1 MNHIRQKEYSGE
13 SADLLQGMRWLIRL
27 RWLAVVIVIVAILIS
42 KYGLGI
48 GVAYLPILVL
58 TAVLLAY
65 NIGLAAIDRRI
76 SRKPELGATQVKQVK
91 HSIFAQIVI
100 DLVLLTLMLHYA
112 GGGENPLILFYIFH
126 MTIASIMLSRRTAYL
141 SGLLAVGLVGLL
153 LGLEYAQIIPHHHP
167 EGFLAPELY
176 NEGLYILGVG
186 GALAV
191 TIMACIYLATSITS
205 RLRERELELE
215 QARQALFEESRT
227 CEISLAQLNQLH
239 QEKSEFMRKVAHEL
253 RAPLAAIKSCLQVA
267 REYYADKLTGKPR
280 EMIERAER
288 RSDGLMALVKD
299 LLNLSRATEF
309 LRPTAFKPV
318 QLDKLLSGV
327 VEFCRMRAEEQSVQ
341 LITQIQLAVTV
352 MGDPQGLE
360 EVFTNLLSNGIKYS
374 PKDTKLTVT
383 LKVDEKWAYISFI
396 DQGIG
401 IDPEDM
407 PLLFTEF
414 FRAKNAKLLH
424 VEGTG
429 LGLALSRR
437 IVETHGGEISVES
450 NLGKG
455 STFKLQL
462 PITKQDKD

>member
-1 MNHIRQKEYSGE
+1 MNQIDQKEHFDAGG
-13 SADLLQGMRWLIRL
+13 DFLQGLCWLIRL
-27 RWLAVVIVIVAILIS
+27 RWLAAVVAVVAILIC

-48 GVAYLPILVL
+48 EVAYLPLLIL
-58 TAVLLAY
+58 TAVMLIY
-65 NIGLAAIDRRI
+65 NLGFVVIERGL
-76 SRKPELGATQVKQVK
+76 SRKPELDAKQIRLAK
-91 HSIFAQIVI
+91 HSILGQII
-100 DLVLLTLMLHYA
+100 LDLVLLTLMLHYA
-112 GGGENPLILFYIFH
+112 GGGENPLIFFYIFH
-126 MTIASIMLSRRTAYL
+126 MTTASIMLSRRMAYL

-153 LGLEYAQIIPHHHP
+153 LGLEYTKIIPHHHP
-167 EGFLAPELY
+167 QGFLAVELY
-176 NEGLYILGVG
+176 NEGFYILGIG
-186 GALAV
+186 GVLAV
-191 TIMACIYLATSITS
+191 TIIATIYLATSIMS
-205 RLRERELELE
+205 RLRQRELELE
-215 QARQALFEESRT
+215 QARQSLLDKSLS

-239 QEKSEFMRKVAHEL
+239 KEKSEFMRKVAHEL
-253 RAPLAAIKSCLQVA
+253 QAPLAAIKSCLQVA

-280 EMIERAER
+280 EMIQRAER

-327 VEFCRMRAEEQSVQ
+327 VEFCRVGAEEQNIQIV
-341 LITQIQLAVTV
+341 TQIQPVATI
-352 MGDPQGLE
+352 MGDHQGLE

-374 PKDTKLTVT
+374 PKDTKLTVS
-383 LKVDEKWAYISFI
+383 LKADDKWACVSFI

-401 IDPEDM
+401 IDSQDM

-414 FRAKNAKLLH
+414 FRAKNAKMLH

-437 IVETHGGEISVES
+437 IVEAHGGEISVES

-462 PITKQDKD
+462 PITTQDKD